1 MKKLMMITVAGC
13 ALSVASACSSGSGT
27 TRGPDEFR
35 IVTKAPLVVPP
46 DYNLRPPQAGQ
57 AQPFEVD
64 DTLTGSVAA
73 FGTTIGAG
81 ASISER
87 ALIASADAN
96 AVSPVVRAQVDYEE
110 TKTIRKSQGVS
121 DELMFWTGNEDGSPV
136 EDGATGNEAV
146 TIERGSGDRLKLP
159 GT

>member
-1 MKKLMMITVAGC
+1 MKKLIMISVAGC
-13 ALSVASACSSGSGT
+13 ALGAVTACSSGSGS

-57 AQPFEVD
+57 ALPLEVD
-64 DTLTGSVAA
+64 PTNTATVTA
-73 FGTTIGAG
+73 FGTTIGTG
-81 ASISER
+81 ASLSER
-87 ALIASADAN
+87 ALINAADAN
-96 AVSPVVRAQVDYEE
+96 AVSPVVRSQLDYQE
-110 TKTIRKSQGVS
+110 TKTIRKSSGVS
-121 DELMFWTGNEDGSPV
+121 DGLMFWRGNEDGSPV
-136 EDGATGNEAV
+136 EDSATGSEDV

>member
-1 MKKLMMITVAGC
+1 MKKLMMITVAAT
-13 ALSVASACSSGSGT
+13 ALGVVSACSGGSGS

-35 IVTKAPLVVPP
+35 IVTKAPLVIPP

-64 DTLTGSVAA
+64 ASRTNTVTA

-81 ASISER
+81 ASMSER
-87 ALIASADAN
+87 ALIAAADAN
-96 AVSPVVRAQVDYEE
+96 AVSPIVRAKLDYEE
-110 TKTIRKSQGVS
+110 TKTIRKSQSIS
-121 DELMFWTGNEDGSPV
+121 DRLMFWTGNEDGSPV
-136 EDGATGNEAV
+136 EDGATGNEEV
-146 TIERGSGDRLKLP
+146 RIERGSGDRLKLP